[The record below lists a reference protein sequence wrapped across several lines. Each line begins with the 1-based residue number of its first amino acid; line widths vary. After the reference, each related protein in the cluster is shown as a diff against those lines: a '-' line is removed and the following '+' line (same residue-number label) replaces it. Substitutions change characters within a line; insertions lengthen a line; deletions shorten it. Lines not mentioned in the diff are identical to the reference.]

1 VHKNAERWWEAELHR
16 LKGEVQL
23 KQAEADEQEAEASFR
38 QALDIARLQ
47 EAKSLERRVAMSVS
61 RLWQQ
66 HGKRDEARKL
76 LAPVMAGSPR
86 AWTPP
91 TSRRRRRYLT
101 HGHE

>member
-16 LKGEVQL
+16 LKGEVLL
-23 KQAEADEQEAEASFR
+23 KQADADEQEAEASFR

-47 EAKSLERRVAMSVS
+47 EAKSLELRVAMSVS

-76 LAPVMAGSPR
+76 LAPVYGWFSEGFDTANLQEAKALLDEWS
-86 AWTPP
+86 
-91 TSRRRRRYLT
+91 
-101 HGHE
+101 